1 MKELL
6 QSPSF
11 RSRVS
16 AYIASNICAHH
27 DQVSEETL
35 ASVPREKAVSYSRPL
50 DPRSTSF
57 STSHYDVEGRLVRAV
72 QVHKCGPGCLKVSG
86 GRLLCK
92 RRAPFPLAPGAWI
105 DSNGAWGPQRT
116 FPFLNNWNPTILLAT
131 RSNHD
136 CKLITNGEGTKHI
149 AWYISSYAAKRQQHS
164 CNASALLAK
173 TVAYHRRDE
182 AHNSDIRTLNKR
194 LLQRCA
200 NALSR
205 EQEFSAPE
213 VVSYI
218 MGWGDHYV
226 SHPFQTIHWSSV
238 TALLK
243 RSFPFLRDY
252 Q

>member
-1 MKELL
+1 
-6 QSPSF
+6 
-11 RSRVS
+11 VT
-16 AYIASNICAHH
+16 
-27 DQVSEETL
+27 EETL
-35 ASVPREKAVSYSRPL
+35 TSVPREKAVSYSRPL
-50 DPRSTSF
+50 DPRLPSF
-57 STSHYDVEGRLVRAV
+57 STSHYNVEGQLVCAV

-92 RRAPFPLAPGAWI
+92 HRAPFPLAPGVWI
-105 DSNGAWGPQRT
+105 DSNGDWGPHRT
-116 FPFLNNWNPTILLAT
+116 FRFLNNWNPTILLAT
-131 RSNHD
+131 RSNHN
-136 CKLITNGEGTKHI
+136 CKLIMNGEGTKHI

-182 AHNSDIRTLNKR
+182 AHNSDIHTLNKQ

-218 MGWGDHYV
+218 MGWGDRYV

-238 TALLK
+238 TGLLK
-243 RSFPFLRDY
+243 
-252 Q
+252 